1 MRAQFVAIRCGAPH
15 RTKGSEF
22 GVALLLDQ
30 HVNRPGN
37 VPSTLAA
44 AVNQFIN
51 STGKT
56 DPTTWTDQDEAAL
69 LNIYIQRRASTSMT
83 DSTGRANKIRQ
94 AVNNGLA
101 SAKRGSFEA

>member
-1 MRAQFVAIRCGAPH
+1 
-15 RTKGSEF
+15 
-22 GVALLLDQ
+22 
-30 HVNRPGN
+30 VNRPGN